1 MALSSRLEHLQS
13 KHAQLDM
20 KIQHELKHPIPDT
33 LRLSQMK
40 KKSFASKSNYGKY
53 ARHSPLTL
61 CFEPAAQLC
70 VTAQKF

>member
-40 KKSFASKSNYGKY
+40 KEKLRIKEQL
-53 ARHSPLTL
+53 HQIH
-61 CFEPAAQLC
+61 AA
-70 VTAQKF
+70 